1 MSRRDE
7 LLKIF
12 KDLDEN
18 VLTIVT
24 PMVDELIFVE
34 GQLVE
39 LKKMPF
45 VRVHPDDVSKQKS
58 TAAYK
63 VYKDLLSQEREI
75 LRMLLMSLRKDGDG
89 DGESP
94 LRAYLNSLES
104 RKV

>member
-1 MSRRDE
+1 MSRREE

-45 VRVHPDDVSKQKS
+45 VRVHPDDISKQKS

-63 VYKDLLSQEREI
+63 VYKDLLAQQKDIVRILCSQ
-75 LRMLLMSLRKDGDG
+75 LHKG
-89 DGESP
+89 GEGEADSKFD
-94 LRAYLNSLES
+94 AYL
-104 RKV
+104 KMVAGP